1 MNFKSE
7 FIIYIMIKEIKK
19 SDKLN
24 KRFKVILDN
33 GKIFDFGL
41 KNGSTYIDHNDKKLR
56 DNYIKRHYNLKKEQ
70 PFIKNLIPSPALF
83 SFYLLWG
90 PYTTINK
97 NIDNLNNILMN
108 KN

>member
-1 MNFKSE
+1 
-7 FIIYIMIKEIKK
+7 MIKEIKK
-19 SDKLN
+19 SNKKN

-33 GKIFDFGL
+33 GDTFDFGL
-41 KNGSTYIDHNDKKLR
+41 KDGSTYIDHNDKSIR

-90 PYTTINK
+90 PYTKIETNIKYLNDLFLIKNK
-97 NIDNLNNILMN
+97 TFKYL
-108 KN
+108 

>member
-1 MNFKSE
+1 
-7 FIIYIMIKEIKK
+7 MIKEIKK
-19 SDKLN
+19 SDKIN

-33 GKIFDFGL
+33 GDIFDFGL
-41 KNGSTYIDHNDKKLR
+41 KNGSTYIDHNDKLLR
-56 DNYIKRHYNLKKEQ
+56 DNYIKRHFLLKKEQ

-90 PYTTINK
+90 PYTTIKK
-97 NIDNLNNILMN
+97 NINYLNNLLMN